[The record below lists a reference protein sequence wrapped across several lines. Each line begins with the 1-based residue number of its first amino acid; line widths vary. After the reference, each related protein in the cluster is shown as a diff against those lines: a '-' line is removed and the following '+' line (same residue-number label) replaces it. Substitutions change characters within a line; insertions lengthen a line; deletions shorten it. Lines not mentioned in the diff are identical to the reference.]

1 MSRFCTLFAICLSM
15 LVRVDAPA
23 QTSGSVLSAGEGR
36 SSTYQITT
44 THTGAIETKHLI
56 PPLAVRWSVD
66 LGGAT
71 SYPIVA
77 GGRVFVIAGPVSPG
91 APSFLYG
98 LDAQTGATSW
108 SQPSPYG
115 TWVGAA
121 YENGMVYV
129 VPASG
134 AGLNGAMV
142 AYSASTGNQ
151 IWSTTLANQSVFSS
165 PPTAFNGMVYTGGSG
180 SGGTLY
186 AVEETAGGVVW
197 TASVKNGD
205 TSSPAVN
212 PTGVYVSY
220 ICPQTYRFNPTTG
233 AQIWNFSGS
242 CEGSGGNTPVVYK
255 GLVYVRDAV
264 SFNTN
269 GLILN
274 TTDGTVVGGFNS
286 HFAPVFRNGVAF
298 YTESTELSAVD
309 LSTGNVVW
317 TATPSSGDSFSTSP
331 IIVNSVVYVGTGL
344 GNLMG
349 YQAGTGINVVSM
361 NLGATISGDEGLV
374 PQAGLGAGQG
384 LLVVPVGTQIIALQ

>member
-1 MSRFCTLFAICLSM
+1 MKKSDRFCSLVAISLSI
-15 LVRVDAPA
+15 LASISAPA
-23 QTSGSVLSAGEGR
+23 QTSGKSPSL
-36 SSTYQITT
+36 TYQITT
-44 THTGAIETKHLI
+44 THTGVINIKPLI
-56 PPLAVRWSVD
+56 PPLSVKWSVD

-71 SYPIVA
+71 SYPLVV
-77 GGRVFVIAGPVSPG
+77 GGKVFVIAGPVSPG
-91 APSFLYG
+91 APSFLYA
-98 LDAQTGATSW
+98 LDADTGATSW

-134 AGLNGAMV
+134 VGLNGAMA
-142 AYSASTGNQ
+142 AYSADTGSH

-165 PPTAFNGMVYTGGSG
+165 PPTALNGIVYTGGSG
-180 SGGTLY
+180 NGGTLY

-205 TSSPAVN
+205 ASSPAVT

-220 ICPQTYRFNPTTG
+220 VCPQAYRFDPSTG
-233 AQIWNFSGS
+233 AQVWNFSGS

-264 SFNTN
+264 SFSTN

-274 TTDGTVVGGFNS
+274 ASDGTMVGGFNS
-286 HFAPVFRNGVAF
+286 QFAPAFRNGIAF
-298 YTESTELSAVD
+298 YTESTGLSAID

-317 TATPSSGDSFSTSP
+317 SAAPSSGDSFSTSP
-331 IIVNSVVYVGTGL
+331 IIVNGVVYVGTSL
-344 GNLMG
+344 GNLLG
-349 YQAGTGINVVSM
+349 YRAGTGINVVSM
-361 NLGATISGDEGLV
+361 NLGASISGAEGSI
-374 PQAGLGAGQG
+374 PQAGLGAGHG
-384 LLVVPVGTQIIALQ
+384 MLVVPVGTQVIALQ